1 MGSDFGVAD
10 ESAADAFD
18 TALDVYRDEY
28 RRIVLA
34 LLLGDRDRV
43 SVDRLTRAV
52 VTRTLDRSP
61 AECSAE
67 TIERVRTSLSH
78 QHLPRLADAGIVSVD
93 RDRGVVERDAGYD
106 RLQPF
111 VSELIAVD
119 PTLTAPTT
127 E

>member
-1 MGSDFGVAD
+1 MGHDFGAAD
-10 ESAADAFD
+10 ENEADAFD

-34 LLLGDRDRV
+34 HLLGDRDSV

-52 VTRTLDRSP
+52 ATQSRDRSP

-67 TIERVRTSLSH
+67 TIERVRTSLRH

-93 RDRGVVERDAGYD
+93 RERGVVERAAGYD

-119 PTLTAPTT
+119 PTVTAPAT